1 MAVPIRTRLTLVSAL
16 LMSGLLVA
24 LGTFLLVQLR
34 ANLFETVDLGLRSRA
49 DAIVQRLSSDPLR
62 NGRNLSDPEDAF
74 VQLVSPKG
82 AIVETSPG
90 LRSLPLL
97 TAPELEGLAEAAFF
111 DAEVATVEEPV
122 PGRLLAVPLD
132 DGSTVIVGV
141 TVEDQNEALRRLLTL
156 LLIAGPVA
164 VALASAMGW
173 LLAGAALRPVERL
186 RIEADRVSGTDPSR
200 RLPVPT
206 TGDEV
211 ARLGSGLNRMLDR
224 LEESLARER
233 RFVNDASHEL
243 RTPLANLT
251 AELDLALRRTR
262 TPEELLASLR
272 SAAEETDRMSR
283 LAQDLLV
290 LARAQD
296 GRQPVRREMCDLA
309 ELVGDTLD
317 SFAGR
322 ARGLEVGLERSLT
335 PGIAVFVDPVR
346 IRQAVANV
354 LDNALRHTPVGGQ
367 VLVTVVGEESVAS
380 VEVRDSGGGFPES
393 FLPHA
398 FEPFSRADDA
408 RGRTDGGS
416 GLGLAIAFAVA
427 DSHHGSVV
435 AANHRAGGA
444 VVTMHLPT
452 ASTS

>member
-1 MAVPIRTRLTLVSAL
+1 MSA
-16 LMSGLLVA
+16 LLVA

-62 NGRNLSDPEDAF
+62 NSRNLSDPEDAF

-296 GRQPVRREMCDLA
+296 GRQSVRREMCDLA

-346 IRQAVANV
+346 VRQAVANV
-354 LDNALRHTPVGGQ
+354 LDNALRHAPVGGQ

-380 VEVRDSGGGFPES
+380 VEVRDSGGGFPED

-398 FEPFSRADDA
+398 FEPFSRADGA
-408 RGRTDGGS
+408 RGRTEGGS
-416 GLGLAIAFAVA
+416 GLGLAIVFAVA
-427 DSHHGSVV
+427 DSHDGSVV
-435 AANHRAGGA
+435 ADNHRAGGA
-444 VVTMHLPT
+444 VVTMHLPVAP
-452 ASTS
+452 AS